1 MLRRSRYLI
10 PSGTPG
16 RAELVGALS
25 VAALLAHL
33 LLAQLTLALTTAFWA
48 TGKVSRWRPH
58 WLAIPAAAG
67 LIWTLAI
74 GPGRAAAGLAA
85 GPGQV
90 ARYLTGAA
98 ASPGRLLHLSRAFA
112 GLIHWLPRQLP
123 LALIAAAAEAAWLSW
138 LRWLHTGSQ
147 DLPPARPGL
156 VVTARRRHLAASI
169 RSGGVVTRDGG
180 CLGLD
185 DATGRRAA
193 ISWPEAEGGVLC
205 GGPDPSALA
214 ETGFQ
219 LAHAAIRRRKTV
231 ITIDLTGSRQ
241 LADSMAGVCA
251 AAQAPLRI
259 FGEAGPGCYEPVRGG
274 DPARGA
280 SLVLGM
286 IDWTGVSDQHRRTC
300 AAYLN
305 DAFAVLAAA
314 PADPRLPVLDDIF
327 GLLEPAALRAR
338 AARVA
343 ARHPR
348 REILADR
355 ASVSAR
361 LLEADP
367 AAVSAL
373 AAQLPRLRGSALG
386 HWLRPA
392 QGPVP
397 HRTGTEP
404 SRYRAGGGAEAEPSR
419 YRAGG
424 GAEAE
429 PWRHQ
434 ARDMAATGS
443 SFGGGRHPGE
453 LAISLGHAVRDRAVV
468 LFSLDRSVHGRSAR
482 MIASLAVADLIAIVA
497 DLHGMA
503 VRGDSLVWVNG
514 CEMLEG
520 QLAAGLIRQAAG
532 TGTAVL
538 LTTTSAATAAGLAA
552 EAGVIVIRGPADPAL
567 AGRVAA
573 LAGAVCPPPAT
584 GMRAGVAGQAGTAAL
599 KMRDSSDLLAESLL
613 HQGPDSFALLVQR
626 PRRRLVPFC
635 LAVPSAAGGSA

>member
-10 PSGTPG
+10 PRSTPG
-16 RAELVGALS
+16 RGELIGALG

-33 LLAQLTLALTTAFWA
+33 LLAQLTLALTAAFWA
-48 TGKVSRWRPH
+48 TGKISRWRPQ

-74 GPGRAAAGLAA
+74 GPGRAAAGFAA

-90 ARYLTGAA
+90 AAYLAGAA
-98 ASPGRLLHLSRAFA
+98 ASPGRLPHLSHAFA
-112 GLIHWLPRQLP
+112 GLTQWLPRQLP
-123 LALIAAAAEAAWLSW
+123 LALLAAAAEAAVVSW
-138 LRWLHTGSQ
+138 LRWLHTGGGQ
-147 DLPPARPGL
+147 GQPPARPGL
-156 VVTARRRHLAASI
+156 IIAARRRYLAASL
-169 RSGGVVTRDGG
+169 RSGAVVTRDGS

-205 GGPDPSALA
+205 SGPDPGALA

-219 LAHAAIRRRKTV
+219 LTHAAIRRRKTV
-231 ITIDLTGSRQ
+231 ITIDLTGSRR

-251 AAQAPLRI
+251 AAQAPLRV
-259 FGEAGPGCYEPVRGG
+259 FGEAGAGCYEPVRGG

-280 SLVLGM
+280 ALVLGM

-314 PADPRLPVLDDIF
+314 PADPRLPVLDDLF
-327 GLLEPAALRAR
+327 RLLQPAALRSR
-338 AARVA
+338 AAGVHP
-343 ARHPR
+343 RHPR

-373 AAQLPRLRGSALG
+373 TAQLPRLRGSALG
-386 HWLRPA
+386 HWLRPPQA
-392 QGPVP
+392 PARSRP
-397 HRTGTEP
+397 ETRP
-404 SRYRAGGGAEAEPSR
+404 SR
-419 YRAGG
+419 
-424 GAEAE
+424 
-429 PWRHQ
+429 
-434 ARDMAATGS
+434 AA
-443 SFGGGRHPGE
+443 GE
-453 LAISLGHAVRDRAVV
+453 LAISLGQAMRDRAVV
-468 LFSLDRSVHGRSAR
+468 LFSLDRGVHGRSAR
-482 MIASLAVADLIAIVA
+482 MIASLAAADLMAIAA

-503 VRGDSLVWVNG
+503 VRGDSMVWVNG
-514 CEMLEG
+514 CEMVEG

-538 LTTTSAATAAGLAA
+538 LTTTSPAAAASLAA
-552 EAGVIVIRGPADPAL
+552 EAGVIVTRGPADPDL
-567 AGRVAA
+567 AGRLAA
-573 LAGAVCPPPAT
+573 LAGAVQAPPAA
-584 GMRAGVAGQAGTAAL
+584 GMRAGAAGQAATAAFP
-599 KMRDSSDLLAESLL
+599 MQGSSDLLAESLL
-613 HQGPDSFALLVQR
+613 YQGPDSFALLVQR
-626 PRRRLVPFC
+626 PRRRLMPLC
-635 LAVPSAAGGSA
+635 LAVPSAAGDRRE